1 MLAEHCL
8 LSPGLSLF
16 RWILRGFAINPVS
29 ASYCLAAISPGRNA
43 LGLYYLSFDMKSAYK
58 KVVTGIFQILKD
70 RARVLAHEDCMRRI
84 VVDTELISDARPFA
98 DPV

>member
-29 ASYCLAAISPGRNA
+29 ASFGLDAISPGRNA
-43 LGLYYLSFDMKSAYK
+43 LGLYYLSFDMKSANQK
-58 KVVTGIFQILKD
+58 AVTSILEILKD
-70 RARVLAHEDCMRRI
+70 RARVLAHQDCMRGI
-84 VVDTELISDARPFA
+84 VVDAELISDARPFA